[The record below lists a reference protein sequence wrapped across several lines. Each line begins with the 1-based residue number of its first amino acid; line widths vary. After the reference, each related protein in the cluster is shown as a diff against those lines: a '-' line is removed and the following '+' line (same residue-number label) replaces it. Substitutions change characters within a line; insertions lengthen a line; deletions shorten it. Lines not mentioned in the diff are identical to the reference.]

1 MIIALISAVLFVVID
16 QLSKWLVVQNLGNG
30 GSVTVIPGLLD
41 FTYSENDGMAFGLGS
56 DAFRWIFIIVTVI
69 VSGIL
74 IYLMFR
80 PEFKSR
86 LYFASV
92 ACIVGGGVGNL
103 IDRVLNGYVV
113 DFLSL
118 SFFSPICN
126 FADYCITAGTVLL
139 IIYILFYFDKKPAV
153 KAEKE

>member
-1 MIIALISAVLFVVID
+1 MIIALICAVLFVVID
-16 QLSKWLVVQNLGNG
+16 QVSKWLVVNNLGKG

-56 DAFRWIFIIVTVI
+56 DAFRWVFIIVTVV

-80 PEFKSR
+80 LEFKSK
-86 LYFASV
+86 LYFFSV
-92 ACIVGGGVGNL
+92 ACIVGGGIGNL
-103 IDRVLNGYVV
+103 IDRLLNGYVV

-139 IIYILFYFDKKPAV
+139 IIYILFYFDKNTAS
-153 KAEKE
+153 KAEKD

>member
-16 QLSKWLVVQNLGNG
+16 QVSKWLVVTNLGQG
-30 GSVTVIPGLLD
+30 GSVTVIPGFLD

-56 DAFRWIFIIVTVI
+56 DTFRWVFIIVTVV

-80 PEFKSR
+80 PEFKSK

-92 ACIVGGGVGNL
+92 ACIVGGGIGNL

-139 IIYILFYFDKKPAV
+139 IIYILFYFDKKPAN
-153 KAEKE
+153 KAEKD

>member
-1 MIIALISAVLFVVID
+1 MIIALICAVLFVIID
-16 QLSKWLVVQNLGNG
+16 QVSKWLIVSNLGQG
-30 GSVTVIPGLLD
+30 GSVTVIPGLLN

-56 DAFRWIFIIVTVI
+56 DAFRWVFIIVTIV

-80 PEFKSR
+80 PEFKSK

-92 ACIVGGGVGNL
+92 ACIVGGGIGNL
-103 IDRVLNGYVV
+103 IDRLLNGYVV

-139 IIYILFYFDKKPAV
+139 IIYILFYFDKKPAN
-153 KAEKE
+153 KTEKD